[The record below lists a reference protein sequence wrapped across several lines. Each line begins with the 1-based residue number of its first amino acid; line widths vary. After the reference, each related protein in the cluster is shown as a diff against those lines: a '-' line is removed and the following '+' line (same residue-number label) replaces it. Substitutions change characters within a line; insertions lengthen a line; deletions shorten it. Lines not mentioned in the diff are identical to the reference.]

1 MDGRGSMPPWYE
13 GRTRCYAPTLPCL
26 MDTQGQAGAQTVQLW
41 PPGHSNR
48 LNDLKGRIQQHM
60 GITSPIHRLSQ
71 KKNTYFWNEY
81 VIYT

>member
-1 MDGRGSMPPWYE
+1 MVGRGSMPPWCE

-26 MDTQGQAGAQTVQLW
+26 MDTQGQAVAQLW

-48 LNDLKGRIQQHM
+48 LNELKGCIRYHID
-60 GITSPIHRLSQ
+60 ITSPVHRLSQ
-71 KKNTYFWNEY
+71 KKNTSFWNEY